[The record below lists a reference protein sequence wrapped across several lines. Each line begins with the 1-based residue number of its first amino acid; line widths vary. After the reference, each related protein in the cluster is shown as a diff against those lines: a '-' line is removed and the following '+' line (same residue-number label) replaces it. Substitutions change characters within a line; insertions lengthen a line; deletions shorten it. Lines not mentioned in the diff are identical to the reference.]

1 MLQRVSIQYHWK
13 PITCN
18 IVHNAASC
26 VLTFTVIILSVL
38 TAGLEIG
45 KIIQS
50 HLPSGD
56 DVWVKSTVSSSIL
69 SGNFLLQELLLCW
82 SRLLHWSQF
91 EALHCST
98 TVAVWFECYCPIP
111 VALSPLAVLLVM
123 PCPCLFHAV
132 KQLSTVMLLSYVCGT
147 QSICCLT
154 GNAMPMSVSHCQ
166 TVVHCYVA
174 VPCLWHPVHWLPYLL
189 VMPCPCLFHSGQQL
203 STVMLLPHVCDTQS
217 IGCLT
222 CNAMPMSVSLWP
234 TVVHCYVAAP
244 CLWHPVHWLS
254 YL

>member
-1 MLQRVSIQYHWK
+1 M
-13 PITCN
+13 
-18 IVHNAASC
+18 
-26 VLTFTVIILSVL
+26 SV
-38 TAGLEIG
+38 A
-45 KIIQS
+45 
-50 HLPSGD
+50 P
-56 DVWVKSTVSSSIL
+56 
-69 SGNFLLQELLLCW
+69 
-82 SRLLHWSQF
+82 
-91 EALHCST
+91 
-98 TVAVWFECYCPIP
+98 
-111 VALSPLAVLLVM
+111 SPLAVLLVM
-123 PCPCLFHAV
+123 PCPCLFHSGQ
-132 KQLSTVMLLSYVCGT
+132 QLSTVMLLPHVCGT
-147 QSICCLT
+147 QSIGCLT
-154 GNAMPMSVSHCQ
+154 CNAMPMSVSHCQ

-222 CNAMPMSVSLWP
+222 CNAMPLWPCLFHSGQQLSTVMLLPHVCGTQSIGCLTCNAMPMSVSLWP